1 MNFIEAVQSCF
12 RNYVGFSGR
21 AARSEYWYWVL
32 FAILVDIATNLI
44 DAGIGSTGHFGV
56 VSIVAGLILLL
67 PGIAVSARRLHDR
80 DKSGWFL
87 LLGLIPLVGPIILI
101 VWFCMRGTIG
111 PNRFGPDPLEVN
123 LVGAPA
129 AAR

>member
-56 VSIVAGLILLL
+56 VSIIAGLILLL

>member
-1 MNFIEAVQSCF
+1 MSFIEAVQSCF

-56 VSIVAGLILLL
+56 VTIIAGLILLL

-80 DKSGWFL
+80 NKSGWFL
-87 LLGLIPLVGPIILI
+87 LLGLIPIVGPIILI
-101 VWFCMRGTIG
+101 IWFCMRGTPG
-111 PNRFGPDPLEVN
+111 PNRFGPDPLEIS
-123 LVGAPA
+123 LIGAPA